1 MAELDTSGG
10 GHKKGPGVKKAKKL
24 STRVDLT
31 PMVDLGFLLITFFVF
46 TTTMS
51 TAKAMGMVTP
61 KEDGKPTAVCES
73 CVITVIPAADNKVYY
88 YEGAE
93 KNAEYKETNYSA
105 TGLRK
110 LLADKKS
117 STAANHKE
125 AILIIKPGETSSF
138 KNLVDII
145 DESTICMYRRY
156 YLDKLSESEAKH
168 IQ

>member
-1 MAELDTSGG
+1 MAEQITTSEKQNGRNRKRMN
-10 GHKKGPGVKKAKKL
+10 KK

-46 TTTMS
+46 TTTIS
-51 TAKAMGMVTP
+51 TTTAMGMVTP
-61 KEDGKPTAVCES
+61 NDKTPIHDEVCES
-73 CVITVIPAADNKVYY
+73 CVITVLPAAGNKIYY

-93 KNAEYKETNYSA
+93 RNAEYKETNYSA

-117 STAANHKE
+117 STAANHKD
-125 AILIIKPGETSSF
+125 AVLIIKLGETSSF

-145 DESTICMYRRY
+145 DESTICIYKRY
-156 YLDKLSESEAKH
+156 YLDKLSDNEAKH